1 MQDATKV
8 TMVLSTAYGFHLEE
22 NPMLQDQKM
31 ALLEYGR
38 QTRQITKRMIHA
50 LEILKLG
57 N

>member
-22 NPMLQDQKM
+22 NPMRQDQKM
-31 ALLEYGR
+31 AQLEYGR
-38 QTRQITKRMIHA
+38 LTLQITKRIIQA
-50 LEILKLG
+50 LGMLKLG